1 MSKIIAT
8 LLLTAITLLPIN
20 AVPTST
26 PNLAPNE
33 REVVVLFSGLL
44 VFHFNKAKGSYEV
57 GVVEQEGEHGHKF
70 CIQQKGT
77 RNPVCRADLEPGLGT
92 KWTLSVN
99 HTRGGSPRA
108 LGHNGQRRPDHEEG
122 QFDFD
127 WIVDLEGS
135 EFHNKQLEL
144 RPGKLKPIIQLPK
157 GELFTVYKSPDML
170 RWRGAKPST
179 PPVFGFVSETIGLRL
194 TLRKNEVMRLT
205 DDKTGAEILRVDY
218 APPSPGGCNE
228 LIEFNNV
235 RKPTPMGGHPPAGP
249 SDFSMYYP
257 LFEGIDEKDKFDFDM
272 NPGQPTHP
280 EPAIVKN
287 PLPKYKTCCDLKC
300 TAILLS
306 KRTKP
311 LE

>member
-26 PNLAPNE
+26 PSLAPNGE
-33 REVVVLFSGLL
+33 REVVVFFSGLL
-44 VFHFNKAKGSYEV
+44 VFHFNKQTGSYEV
-57 GVVEQEGEHGHKF
+57 GVVEQEGSHGHKF
-70 CIQQKGT
+70 CIQRKGT
-77 RNPVCRADLEPGLGT
+77 PHPVCREDLPMGT
-92 KWTLSVN
+92 QWTLSIN
-99 HTRGGSPRA
+99 KKLDGRPRRV
-108 LGHNGQRRPDHEEG
+108 GHGGQRRLDHEGG

-127 WIVDLEGS
+127 WIVDLEGP

-144 RPGKLKPIIQLPK
+144 IPGKLNPIIRLPK
-157 GELFTVYKSPDML
+157 AELFTKYKSPDML
-170 RWRGAKPST
+170 RWKGAKPDKA
-179 PPVFGFVSETIGLRL
+179 PVFGFVSETIGMSVKL
-194 TLRKNEVMRLT
+194 KPNEVMLLT

-218 APPSPGGCNE
+218 APPSPGGSDE

-235 RKPTPMGGHPPAGP
+235 RKPTPMGSHASAGP
-249 SDFSMYYP
+249 SDFSMYYS
-257 LFEGIDEKDKFDFDM
+257 LFKGVDDKDKFDFDM
-272 NPGQPTHP
+272 NPGKPTHP

-306 KRTKP
+306 KRAEP
-311 LE
+311 LH

>member
-20 AVPTST
+20 AVPRST
-26 PNLAPNE
+26 PSPALNGE

-44 VFHFNKAKGSYEV
+44 VFHFNKEKNSYEV
-57 GVVEQEGEHGHKF
+57 GVVAPAAHGHKF
-70 CIQQKGT
+70 CIQRKGA
-77 RNPVCRADLEPGLGT
+77 PFPLCREDLAPALGD
-92 KWTLSVN
+92 KWTLSISN
-99 HTRGGSPRA
+99 SPGGKPRA
-108 LGHNGQRRPDHEEG
+108 IGHGGQRRVDHEEG

-127 WIVDLEGS
+127 WIVDLEGP

-144 RPGKLKPIIQLPK
+144 IPGKLKPIIQLPK
-157 GELFTVYKSPDML
+157 AELFTMYKSPDML
-170 RWRGAKPST
+170 RWQGTKPDK
-179 PPVFGFVSETIGLRL
+179 PPVFGFVSETIGMRV
-194 TLRKNEVMRLT
+194 TLKPKEVMLLT

-218 APPSPGGCNE
+218 APPSPGGSNE

-235 RKPTPMGGHPPAGP
+235 RKPTPMGSHPPAGP

-257 LFEGIDEKDKFDFDM
+257 LFEGLDDKDKFDFDI
-272 NPGQPTHP
+272 NPGKPTHP

-306 KRTKP
+306 KRTEP
-311 LE
+311 LQ